1 MYWTE
6 KMASYKKAKGG
17 HLNCHLYL
25 SRYINSTQVELRGGK
40 GQKNLWGGEYFLKAI
55 TMLMAILGQ
64 EKFYLVA
71 DTYYSVRKMYKGVVE
86 NAGHVISKAK
96 ITAVGYEPAQ
106 PKKKR
111 RG

>member
-1 MYWTE
+1 MKET
-6 KMASYKKAKGG
+6 KLSNQDKRT
-17 HLNCHLYL
+17 LYD
-25 SRYINSTQVELRGGK
+25 
-40 GQKNLWGGEYFLKAI
+40 KAI

-71 DTYYSVRKMYKGVVE
+71 DAYYSVRKMYKGVVE

-111 RG
+111 RGRKKYMVRKSN